1 MASVKQMRPGGP
13 FYLCYKAPT
22 GQFDS
27 AGKPLFRRV
36 QESSGLHDRKK
47 ALMLAISYEEVAE
60 AAAAR
65 RFTEGMARNFL
76 ERISVL
82 TNVGVAQTETLRQRL
97 EKWLTSRQS
106 LVAEKTQLNYA
117 SVVRDFL
124 AFATKRNVVSLAD
137 VTNSFVAEFRDHEVA
152 AGKKGATV
160 NKALS
165 ILGQAFEPAVADQV
179 FRINPVRGLRVK
191 GIRNRAQTRRA
202 FTFAEFKTL
211 VKVTGDAAASDGS
224 TLSPDWQTLII
235 LCGYTGGRQQEVAQL
250 TWNRVDFTQ
259 NRITL
264 RRTKTTDLH
273 TMPMHP
279 AVRGHLLNRK
289 PASEHGAGFIMP
301 ELAKH
306 PGRALSKWFR
316 EQVLPLAGIHQPY
329 CRCNKNAPV
338 RQVGRKLA
346 EYSLHSL
353 RHSLSSWLNA
363 EGVPELTR
371 MRIVGHE
378 DLDVSRG
385 YTHEDHAQMA
395 AALKKLPSVDAA
407 GTY

>member
-13 FYLCYKAPT
+13 FYMCYKIPT
-22 GQFDS
+22 GHFDK
-27 AGKPLFRRV
+27 AGRPLFKRV
-36 QESSGLHDRKK
+36 QAPSGLYDRNK
-47 ALMLAISYEEVAE
+47 ALMLAMSYEEVAD

-76 ERISVL
+76 ERIAVL
-82 TNVGVAQTETLRQRL
+82 TNVGVAQTETLKQRL
-97 EKWLTSRQS
+97 EKWLSSRQP
-106 LVAEKTQLNYA
+106 LVAEKTMLNYA

-124 AFATKRNVVSLAD
+124 AFAAQKHVVSLAD

-165 ILGQAFEPAVADQV
+165 ILGQAFEPAVVDQV
-179 FRINPVRGLRVK
+179 FRVNPARGLRVK
-191 GIRNRAQTRRA
+191 GVRNRAQTRRA

-211 VKVTGDAAASDGS
+211 VRITGKASSAEGRS
-224 TLSPDWQTLII
+224 LSPDWQTLIV

-250 TWNRVDFTQ
+250 TWDRVDFTH

-279 AVRGHLLNRK
+279 AVRTHLLARK
-289 PASEHGAGFIMP
+289 TASERNAAFVMP
-301 ELAKH
+301 ALAKV
-306 PGRALSKWFR
+306 PGRTLSKWFR
-316 EQVLPLAGIHQPY
+316 EQVLPLVGIHQPY
-329 CRCNKNAPV
+329 CSRDKAAVVP
-338 RQVGRKLA
+338 QVGRKLA
-346 EYSLHSL
+346 AYSLHSL

-363 EGVPELTR
+363 EGVAELTR

-385 YTHEDHAQMA
+385 YTHEDLAQMET
-395 AALKKLPSVDAA
+395 ALQKIPSVDAA
-407 GTY
+407 